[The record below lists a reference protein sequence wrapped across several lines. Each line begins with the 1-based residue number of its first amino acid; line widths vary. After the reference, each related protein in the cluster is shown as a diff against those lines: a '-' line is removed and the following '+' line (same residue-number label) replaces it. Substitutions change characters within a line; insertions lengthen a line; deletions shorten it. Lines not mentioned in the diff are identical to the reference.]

1 MKAISGG
8 KPLTAPFSAKPNFRV
23 EKVAAPLR
31 QSVTE
36 SIRYAIALGHFN
48 GGDRLPERSLCEMT
62 GVSRTLVREALR
74 QLESEG
80 LIEVVPNRGPVV
92 SRLTAEQAEGVYQ
105 VRTELEG
112 LACQLFAEHASD
124 EQRAALDNAFKKLKK
139 SMKDTDPLARLRA
152 KNHFYDCLVDGS
164 GNHALG
170 DSLRMLNARVM
181 LLRATSLRTPG
192 RSAVS
197 LAELA
202 AMMEALKSRDPK
214 LARELAERHVRNAAK
229 AAIALMVLQP
239 SPTKAGKPRRPA
251 KLLSG
256 SVT

>member
-1 MKAISGG
+1 M
-8 KPLTAPFSAKPNFRV
+8 PLTASFTAKPDFRV
-23 EKVAAPLR
+23 EKIAAPLR

-92 SRLTAEQAEGVYQ
+92 ARLTTEQAEGVYQ
-105 VRTELEG
+105 VRIELEG
-112 LACQLFAEHASD
+112 LACQLFAERASD
-124 EQRAALDNAFKKLKK
+124 KQRDALSEAFKKLKK
-139 SMKDTDPLARLRA
+139 SLKDSDPLARLRA

-164 GNHALG
+164 GNRALG

-181 LLRATSLRTPG
+181 LLRATSLRAPG
-192 RSAVS
+192 RTTVS

-202 AMMEALKSRDPK
+202 AMMEALDAKDGKR
-214 LARELAERHVRNAAK
+214 ARELAEHHVRNAAK
-229 AAIALMVLQP
+229 AAIALLASQP
-239 SPTKAGKPRRPA
+239 PPHPTVKVRRTAKPSSGPA
-251 KLLSG
+251 NRQNL
-256 SVT
+256 